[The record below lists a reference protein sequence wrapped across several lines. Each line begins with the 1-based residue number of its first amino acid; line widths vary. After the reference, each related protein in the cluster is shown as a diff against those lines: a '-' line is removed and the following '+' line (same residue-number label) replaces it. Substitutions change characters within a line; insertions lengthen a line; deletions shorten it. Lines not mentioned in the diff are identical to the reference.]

1 MKKRRLA
8 ALAAAAMMALSM
20 TACSSGSTATA
31 AATTQAAAETKAETA
46 AETKA
51 AETAAAESKA
61 AASEKKTSG
70 AVKELPA
77 RADDVLLMATTT
89 STDNTGLLD
98 YLQPIFKEDTGIDL
112 KWVAVGTG
120 DAIKKAEDGEVDV
133 ILVHAKKKEEAFV
146 ESGYGVKRY
155 PVMYND
161 FVIVGPKNGP
171 IAKTDDIEA
180 AFKQI
185 RNDELTFISRGDN
198 SGTET
203 KEKGIWEALGIT
215 DYEDNPNYKSAGA
228 GMADTLAMANEME
241 GYTLSDRG
249 TWLAKKSNFPDM
261 DIVVEGAKN
270 LLNQYGVIA
279 VNPEKYPDV
288 NNAAANKFIEWI
300 TSDEIQKK
308 IGEFGVD
315 KYGEPLFTPNAGTD
329 N

>member
-146 ESGYGVKRY
+146 ESGYGVSTVFGIYIQMQRPRTVLLAFTLIKRGAAHLLQHGS
-155 PVMYND
+155 VRGFATCWNK
-161 FVIVGPKNGP
+161 FGIAVIPLVQF
-171 IAKTDDIEA
+171 
-180 AFKQI
+180 AFQ
-185 RNDELTFISRGDN
+185 
-198 SGTET
+198 
-203 KEKGIWEALGIT
+203 ALVRL
-215 DYEDNPNYKSAGA
+215 PFGA
-228 GMADTLAMANEME
+228 GDVNC
-241 GYTLSDRG
+241 
-249 TWLAKKSNFPDM
+249 
-261 DIVVEGAKN
+261 VVCLVCHNLKN
-270 LLNQYGVIA
+270 LC
-279 VNPEKYPDV
+279 D
-288 NNAAANKFIEWI
+288 
-300 TSDEIQKK
+300 
-308 IGEFGVD
+308 
-315 KYGEPLFTPNAGTD
+315 
-329 N
+329 